1 MRMQARILELERELK
16 TLKREQELGITVAAG
31 TVSQQKYDE
40 MVATNQRL
48 KQQLEVEGGMGS
60 HTDLQELQA
69 VKRDVLQMK
78 RERDDLKQRYE
89 EQVLKNRQLQESP
102 GKSQGARM
110 KGCMGSYP
118 HTDKP
123 RDAQTP

>member
-1 MRMQARILELERELK
+1 MDLERELK
-16 TLKREQELGITVAAG
+16 TVNREHELGISAAAG

-40 MVATNQRL
+40 IVAANQRL

-89 EQVLKNRQLQESP
+89 EQVSKNRQLQESSP
-102 GKSQGARM
+102 GE
-110 KGCMGSYP
+110 
-118 HTDKP
+118 
-123 RDAQTP
+123 